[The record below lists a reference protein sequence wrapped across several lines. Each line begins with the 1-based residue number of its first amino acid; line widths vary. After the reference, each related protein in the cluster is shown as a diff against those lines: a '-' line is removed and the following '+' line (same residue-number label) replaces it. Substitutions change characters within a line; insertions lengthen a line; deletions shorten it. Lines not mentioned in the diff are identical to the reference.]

1 MKFYLPTLA
10 LIFAMVCSLS
20 AQAVKVADLPAD
32 EQTKFNAVKNDA
44 YKAGDASL
52 KEKNVA
58 YKQAYREAMVKVD
71 PSVFPILEK
80 VFPVSGKAQMKADE
94 LSPEDAAKYK
104 AAQSAARKADPSI
117 KEKKAAVDQA
127 LRAVMIKLDP
137 SIQPIVDKVYP
148 PASDSSAAAESGSSE

>member
-1 MKFYLPTLA
+1 MKSVLPILA
-10 LIFAMVCSLS
+10 LTFVMACSLS
-20 AQAVKVADLPAD
+20 AQAVKATDLPAD
-32 EQTKFNAVKNDA
+32 EQTKFNAAKDAA

-58 YKQAYREAMVKVD
+58 YKQAYREAMVKAD
-71 PSVFPILEK
+71 PSVFPIVEK

-148 PASDSSAAAESGSSE
+148 PASASSAAAESGSSE

>member
-1 MKFYLPTLA
+1 MNTFLRTSALSFILA
-10 LIFAMVCSLS
+10 CSLS
-20 AQAVKVADLPAD
+20 AQAVKVTDLPAD
-32 EQTKFNAVKNDA
+32 EQTKFNTVKDAA

-71 PSVFPILEK
+71 PSVFPIMDK
-80 VFPVSGKAQMKADE
+80 VFPVSGKAAMKVDE

-117 KEKKAAVDQA
+117 KEKKTAVDQA
-127 LRAVMIKLDP
+127 LRAIMIKMDP
-137 SIQPIVDKVYP
+137 SIQPIADKVYP
-148 PASDSSAAAESGSSE
+148 PASATKEEANSSE